1 MDREHGLVGL
11 ERPLARHVAVADWV
25 TVAHQVVV
33 QRLVGVETGEPQT
46 RAARVRGNKL
56 DVAVAGERD
65 VLAGA
70 AAAERRGAV
79 AAAELD
85 NPPAAVAEAGRGCGK
100 AQLEGG
106 AIVTP

>member
-1 MDREHGLVGL
+1 
-11 ERPLARHVAVADWV
+11 PLARHVAVADWV
-25 TVAHQVVV
+25 TVAHQVVA
-33 QRLVGVETGEPQT
+33 QRLVGVEVGEPQT

-79 AAAELD
+79 AAAQLD
-85 NPPAAVAEAGRGCGK
+85 DPPAAVGEIGRGGGE
-100 AQLEGG
+100 AQLQAG
-106 AIVTP
+106 AIVTSRR